1 MTELRVSLVASPTVV
16 SELREAVKKQDI
28 AFSEPVASESPAD
41 ALDSPIGAE
50 ELKQLTEVVI
60 VVFKAGTASLVFAK
74 ALLDVLK
81 ARREAV
87 VLKNPKT
94 GAEVGR
100 LDQNTNLQTA
110 NGAVEAC
117 SP

>member
-1 MTELRVSLVASPTVV
+1 M
-16 SELREAVKKQDI
+16 
-28 AFSEPVASESPAD
+28 
-41 ALDSPIGAE
+41 

-60 VVFKAGTASLVFAK
+60 VVFKAGTAPLMFAQ

-81 ARREAV
+81 ARREAA
-87 VLKNPKT
+87 VLTNPKT

-100 LDQNTNLQTA
+100 LDANTNLEAAQ
-110 NGAVEAC
+110 GLVERC